1 MLAHPFASLLYALGS
16 VQGDVLGVDVPHPA
30 TRRMRDAYLGEFAD
44 LGGPDELVETVALAC
59 RVGVIARALTWDRA
73 VQAGVD
79 DPAAEVDEDWLR
91 APLATLTGLLRSPA

>member
-1 MLAHPFASLLYALGS
+1 
-16 VQGDVLGVDVPHPA
+16 
-30 TRRMRDAYLGEFAD
+30 
-44 LGGPDELVETVALAC
+44 VALAC

-91 APLATLTGLLRSPA
+91 APLATLTGLLTSPA